1 MISLLTIMACG
12 AILLSLSR
20 YLAAPALVLK
30 SPTLHLQCGC
40 WKVTYALSSGNAP
53 DTLSPKRFALSWSV
67 LRLFPQNI
75 WILNPLSLLLAPV
88 LTSKSLSFFPKVGKS
103 FTSTTC
109 VRWILFGADVRC
121 DLSPPPDFPSWCPAL
136 PSSAFLSTTGASPV
150 TIFWSLWSWLMLT
163 DPCPPPSS
171 CA

>member
-1 MISLLTIMACG
+1 MACG

-40 WKVTYALSSGNAP
+40 WKVTY
-53 DTLSPKRFALSWSV
+53 ALSWSV

-163 DPCPPPSS
+163 DPCHPPSS